1 MQPLPLAPVHLLL
14 GTDGG
19 LWLFVK
25 FLIISL
31 SEVVYLS
38 RFQIHLLK
46 KGLWLKKK
54 MFLSTLSPHQ
64 PTASAPWRP
73 PMPPVSHV
81 SFARY
86 SRCTHVHNT
95 YIWGYLYT
103 CADL

>member
-14 GTDGG
+14 GTVGG

-46 KGLWLKKK
+46 KGLW
-54 MFLSTLSPHQ
+54 
-64 PTASAPWRP
+64 
-73 PMPPVSHV
+73 
-81 SFARY
+81 
-86 SRCTHVHNT
+86 
-95 YIWGYLYT
+95 
-103 CADL
+103 